1 MRPQETLKLT
11 IKINWKKKEIRVKA
25 FYRNKDGKINNTT
38 FREIKEPKKTNRIT
52 EILITGGGRLR
63 KNTDIQQIFENKYK
77 TLTTDNSRRE
87 ITLEEYVED
96 SPMDNIIQD
105 QQIDI
110 KFTNEEIKKAM
121 QNTKT
126 RTASGFSRDTMNP

>member
-1 MRPQETLKLT
+1 
-11 IKINWKKKEIRVKA
+11 
-25 FYRNKDGKINNTT
+25 
-38 FREIKEPKKTNRIT
+38 
-52 EILITGGGRLR
+52 
-63 KNTDIQQIFENKYK
+63 
-77 TLTTDNSRRE
+77 
-87 ITLEEYVED
+87 
-96 SPMDNIIQD
+96 MDNITQD